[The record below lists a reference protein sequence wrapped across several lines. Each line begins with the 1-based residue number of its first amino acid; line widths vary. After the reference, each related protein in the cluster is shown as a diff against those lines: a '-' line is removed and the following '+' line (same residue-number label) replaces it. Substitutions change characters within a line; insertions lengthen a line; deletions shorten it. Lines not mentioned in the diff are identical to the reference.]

1 MAEMAEMAC
10 QLIQTIWMLN
20 NFQVKTVALR
30 KFSHFS
36 PTFGPKVS
44 LIELPEKRTLAETLA
59 EKDSFCK
66 SFLAIIRIHVNPTSA
81 FNSNIF

>member
-1 MAEMAEMAC
+1 MVEMAC

-20 NFQVKTVALR
+20 NFQVKTVALQ
-30 KFSHFS
+30 KFSQ
-36 PTFGPKVS
+36 TFGPKVS

-66 SFLAIIRIHVNPTSA
+66 SFLAIIRIHVNPTGA